1 MTPGLALGY
10 DRETEI
16 AEDFQMCGGKL
27 KDYGISHDL
36 SGGVHGVRLAVG
48 QRDIGVHLPSPRLT
62 RRDVRALW
70 WMTRGRAAVPDRLD
84 AWWASLSELD
94 REGMEQCLGAL
105 SLLSWLDY
113 WWGAS
118 VEPIDEDGDQPSQPS
133 PPVHDQDRPDVR
145 S

>member
-1 MTPGLALGY
+1 MTPGLALSY
-10 DRETEI
+10 DRQTEI
-16 AEDFQMCGGKL
+16 TEGLAMCGGKL
-27 KDYGISHDL
+27 KDYGIGHDL
-36 SGGVHGVRLAVG
+36 SGGIHGVRLHVSQGEPA
-48 QRDIGVHLPSPRLT
+48 VHLPSPRLT

-94 REGMEQCLGAL
+94 REGMEQRLSAL

-118 VEPIDEDGDQPSQPS
+118 VAPDDEDGDQLG
-133 PPVHDQDRPDVR
+133 PPVQPERRPVV
-145 S
+145 